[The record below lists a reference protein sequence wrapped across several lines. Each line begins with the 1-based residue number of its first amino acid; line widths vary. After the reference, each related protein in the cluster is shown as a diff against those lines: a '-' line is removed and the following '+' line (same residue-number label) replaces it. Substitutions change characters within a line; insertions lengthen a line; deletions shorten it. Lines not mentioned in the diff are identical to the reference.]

1 MRVLILPAFLA
12 LGSAILMASSVSVRA
27 APVAYDP
34 PAETAVLK
42 PGPNLDVANNYCGA
56 CHSVDYISTQPPSV
70 GAAFWQ
76 GEVTK
81 MTKAYGA
88 DIPDV
93 DQKKIVEY
101 LNATYRKSP
110 A

>member
-1 MRVLILPAFLA
+1 MRAFVLPALLA
-12 LGSAILMASSVSVRA
+12 LGCAITLTSSVGVRA

-34 PAETAVLK
+34 PPETAVLK

-56 CHSVDYISTQPPSV
+56 CHSVDYILTQPPSV
-70 GAAFWQ
+70 GGAFWQ

-81 MTKAYGA
+81 MIKAYGA
-88 DIPDV
+88 DIPDA
-93 DQKKIVEY
+93 DQKKVVEY
-101 LNATYRKSP
+101 LNATYRKPS

>member
-1 MRVLILPAFLA
+1 MRAIA
-12 LGSAILMASSVSVRA
+12 LSALFAVAAAAMLSSSAGVRA

-34 PAETAVLK
+34 PPETAVLK
-42 PGPNLDVANNYCGA
+42 PGPNLETANNYCGA
-56 CHSVDYISTQPPSV
+56 CHSVDYILTQPPGV
-70 GAAFWQ
+70 GGGFWQ

-88 DIPDV
+88 DIPAD

-101 LNATYRKSP
+101 LNAAYRKPS

>member
-1 MRVLILPAFLA
+1 MRAFVFPVLLA
-12 LGSAILMASSVSVRA
+12 LGCAVTLTSSVGVRA
-27 APVAYDP
+27 APVAYEP
-34 PAETAVLK
+34 PPETAVLK

-56 CHSVDYISTQPPSV
+56 CHSADYILTQPPSV
-70 GAAFWQ
+70 GGGFWQ

-81 MTKAYGA
+81 MIKAYGA
-88 DIPDV
+88 DIPDT